1 MPAPCDISY
10 LIAHCNQ
17 SLGKYQGREIFIV
30 DQDDPLAFLNSTN
43 YAVIAQTARLVEYRN
58 GFRVIGHVASNWE
71 VKIYDKPL
79 PYVPKAKKKEED
91 AEPPVDISLE
101 NAINETLK
109 GKTLDDLL
117 AGFNYGLE

>member
-10 LIAHCNQ
+10 LMAHCNQ
-17 SLGKYQGREIFIV
+17 PLGKYQGREIFIV
-30 DQDDPLAFLNSTN
+30 DQDDSLAFLNSTN
-43 YAVIAQTARLVEYRN
+43 YAVIAQTARLVEHRN
-58 GFRVIGHVASNWE
+58 GFRVIGHVTPNWE
-71 VKIYDKPL
+71 VKIYDPPL
-79 PYVPKAKKKEED
+79 PYAPEAKREED
-91 AEPPVDISLE
+91 DEPPVDVSLD